1 MGSQQESLAG
11 VAPQQVLPPFFT
23 RRAAC
28 PYFSFTTSLISGV
41 LAVSGMAGLLFRNLN
56 DVARTHGLVARAALG
71 VEEAQDLFE
80 RFGIG
85 GVPKERTLAGDAD
98 EVFVAQ
104 FVEMVGESGIGD
116 VEFLLD
122 FADHKALGMRL
133 QQELHDAQAGFGAH
147 GREHIRVTG
156 DLVGR
161 ELARHI
167 SIIAEIWDGVKWL
180 LACGFWRTGN
190 RLAGVTA
197 PRASAVHGGNACL
210 FLVRSKQ
217 QRGLSTTFGW
227 RLTPLKMTDLWAVS
241 ACRACGGPLIS
252 AQAIPRPSGAWTGH
266 PFSVISPVLVMAVL
280 ATGDREREHLL
291 G

>member
-23 RRAAC
+23 RSAAC

-56 DVARTHGLVARAALG
+56 DVARTHCLVARAALG

-85 GVPKERTLAGDAD
+85 GVAKERTLAGNAD
-98 EVFVAQ
+98 EGFVPQ
-104 FVEMVGESGIGD
+104 FVEMVGERGIGD

-122 FADHKALGMRL
+122 FADHEAFGMRL

-156 DLVGR
+156 DLVGG
-161 ELARHI
+161 ELAGHI
-167 SIIAEIWDGVKWL
+167 SIIAEIWDSVKWL

-190 RLAGVTA
+190 RLEGVTA
-197 PRASAVHGGNACL
+197 TPAPGGHGGHGFCFSL
-210 FLVRSKQ
+210 DS
-217 QRGLSTTFGW
+217 S
-227 RLTPLKMTDLWAVS
+227 S
-241 ACRACGGPLIS
+241 
-252 AQAIPRPSGAWTGH
+252 SG
-266 PFSVISPVLVMAVL
+266 
-280 ATGDREREHLL
+280 
-291 G
+291 